1 MNKKNY
7 LLGLYILFLP
17 VFLFLDTSNL
27 RQISNK
33 SLIFILISI
42 LIIFLIIL
50 ILIKI
55 YPFIFKSKKI
65 SSDIFPGLCFTF
77 YIQFYYSE
85 IKEIFKN
92 SVPNLSYFVLIF
104 LILLSA
110 LIIFLWSKYFK
121 FLNKFSIIFSIL
133 ITLTFVYNFYIFSS
147 ISSKKIETN
156 NYKTEDN
163 FNNISKNKSF
173 NNIYFIIFDAMSPLK
188 DFKENINSRA
198 RLFNGQPQGKKLS
211 EVVDNFNI
219 NQLIEQFNPNF
230 RYIENSVTNYNKT
243 NLSVSSIFHN
253 GYFLDEKSEKFKDY
267 DNFYPYF
274 LYDKNKANKLNLLNI
289 LKKNEVNFIWFSN
302 STIPCKNL
310 LSIICGSGSNF
321 ETDIFNDIK
330 TFYTKT
336 FLIVA
341 LDRLTRSM
349 VNDIPSDNL
358 LKYIK
363 NTKFKNK
370 NNFFFIHNF
379 IPNGN
384 TSFNSSCDIIE
395 EATNYSDRYL
405 CSIKKITELT
415 NIISKQDPH
424 ASVIITAD
432 HGAVSKLFNKESRL
446 MDNIDG
452 RAYYDARI
460 FTLIKF
466 PKNCSHMIPKTY
478 DTLNLVR
485 YLLNCNY
492 SQKLNYLPFSH
503 FRTYPESSKN
513 FGSLINNTKEVI
525 EYLNKVN

>member
-17 VFLFLDTSNL
+17 VFLFLDISNL

-33 SLIFILISI
+33 SLVFILISI
-42 LIIFLIIL
+42 LFIFFIIL

-55 YPFIFKSKKI
+55 YSFIFKSKKI
-65 SSDIFPGLCFTF
+65 SSNIFPGLCFAF

-85 IKEIFKN
+85 IKEIFEN
-92 SVPNLSYFVLIF
+92 NVPNIGYIVFIF
-104 LILLSA
+104 LLLLSA
-110 LIIFLWSKYFK
+110 LIIFLWSKYFE
-121 FLNKFSIIFSIL
+121 FLNKFSIIFSTL
-133 ITLTFVYNFYIFSS
+133 ITLIFVYNFYIFSS
-147 ISSKKIETN
+147 ISSRNVEAN
-156 NYKTEDN
+156 NLKTENN
-163 FNNISKNKSF
+163 FNNINKNKSF

-188 DFKENINSRA
+188 DFKENINT
-198 RLFNGQPQGKKLS
+198 NN
-211 EVVDNFNI
+211 NFNI

-230 RYIENSVTNYNKT
+230 RYIKNSVTNYNKT
-243 NLSVSSIFHN
+243 NLSISSIFHN
-253 GYFLDEKSEKFKDY
+253 GYFIDEKSKKFKDY
-267 DNFYPYF
+267 DDFYPYF
-274 LYDKNKANKLNLLNI
+274 FYNQNKANKLNLLNI
-289 LKKNEVNFIWFSN
+289 LKKNEINFIWFSN
-302 STIPCKNL
+302 SSMPCKNL

-321 ETDIFNDIK
+321 ETDILNDIK

-341 LDRLTRSM
+341 LDRLTRSL

-358 LKYIK
+358 LNYIK
-363 NTKFKNK
+363 NTKSK

-379 IPNGN
+379 IPNGK
-384 TSFNSSCDIIE
+384 TSFNSNCDIIE
-395 EATNYSDRYL
+395 EITNYSDRYL

-415 NIISKQDPH
+415 NMISKHDPH

-432 HGAVSKLFNKESRL
+432 HGASSNLFNKENRL
-446 MDNIDG
+446 MDDMEDVSP
-452 RAYYDARI
+452 YYDARI

-492 SQKLNYLPFSH
+492 SQKLNYLPYSH
-503 FRTYPESSKN
+503 FRTYPEHSKN
-513 FGSLINNTKEVI
+513 FGSLINNTKEVM